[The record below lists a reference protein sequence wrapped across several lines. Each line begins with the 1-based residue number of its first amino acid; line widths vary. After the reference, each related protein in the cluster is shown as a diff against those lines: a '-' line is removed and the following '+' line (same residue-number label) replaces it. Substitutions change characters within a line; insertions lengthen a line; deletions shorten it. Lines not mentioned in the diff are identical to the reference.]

1 MLKELIK
8 KEMENYG
15 LKLSKPNRN
24 VYKYILNKTKSRER
38 ALIPGNRYSNLYHI
52 QKYEHNTLRYIMSSN
67 FLKKLPD
74 IDKAADILHKH
85 ITNNSLIYQVIDYD
99 VDGIASGA
107 VSFLIFKHIL
117 KYKRYKVI
125 INNRSWRNGINDT
138 IVNQILDIN
147 KNRKIGLMITSDHGS
162 SDGNRLKTIKDND
175 IDVIVTDHHVP
186 SEVNSP
192 EEIVDAFVNHKRSN
206 SLFTNDITGTA
217 VIYFTL
223 FYYAL
228 KYMKVNKD
236 LIDEFYK
243 LMPYVGLTTISDS
256 VDMSDWVNRKLVKY
270 TLNVLNSN
278 RKLDYFWEVVK
289 DKITSSWFI
298 DQEFISFNLIARLN
312 SPGRISDPSISFKLM
327 IADTYSKA
335 EELLEEITSINEERK
350 NIQNEA
356 MKNLD
361 KEYVSKDLTVAY
373 KKNISGI
380 QGIIASKLLY
390 KNRSSMSF
398 CFTEE
403 HSETISG
410 SARSINKSISLI
422 DVLNQLKHKDYI
434 KRFGGH
440 AAACGVE
447 IEKNS
452 LEQFFNDINKILEN
466 KKLDMVTYTVDDIIT
481 NEQQLYK
488 TFMANVAELPFGQN
502 YSQPLYVSK
511 FKLTNSRIIERNGN
525 LFLVGN
531 VKLIT
536 DEGLSSE
543 EYKILYTI
551 ETEEEKEILRGR
563 DFENLLIVYNIGLNK
578 FKENRINITAEKI
591 YYLH

>member
-8 KEMENYG
+8 KEMEKYG

-24 VYKYILNKTKSRER
+24 VYKYILGKTKSRER
-38 ALIPGNRYSNLYHI
+38 ALIPANRYNNLYHI
-52 QKYEHNTLRYIMSSN
+52 QKYEHNTLRYIMSTK
-67 FLKKLPD
+67 FLEKIPD
-74 IDKAADILHKH
+74 IDKAVDILHKH
-85 ITNNSLIYQVIDYD
+85 ITNNNLIYQVIDYD

-138 IVNQILDIN
+138 IVSQILDIN

-186 SEVNSP
+186 SESNSP
-192 EEIVDAFVNHKRSN
+192 EGIVDAFVNHKRSD

-217 VIYFTL
+217 VVYFTL

-256 VDMSDWVNRKLVKY
+256 VDMGDWVNRKLVKY

-278 RKLDYFWEVVK
+278 KKLDYFWEVVK
-289 DKITSSWFI
+289 DKITNSWFI

-327 IADTYSKA
+327 IADSYSKA
-335 EELLEEITSINEERK
+335 EELLEKVTNINEERK

-361 KEYVSKDLTVAY
+361 KEYISKDLTVAY

-390 KNRSSMSF
+390 KNKSSISF

-403 HSETISG
+403 HSETLSG

-422 DVLNQLKHKDYI
+422 DILNQLKHKNYI

-447 IEKNS
+447 IDKDS
-452 LEQFFNDINKILEN
+452 LEQFFNDINEILKN
-466 KKLDMVTYTVDDIIT
+466 KKLNTIMYTVDDIIT
-481 NEQQLYK
+481 SERQLYK

-511 FKLTNSRIIERNGN
+511 FKLTSSRVIEKNGN
-525 LFLVGN
+525 LFLVGS

-536 DEGLSSE
+536 DKGLSSE

-551 ETEEEKEILRGR
+551 ETEEEREILYNKN
-563 DFENLLIVYNIGLNK
+563 FEDLLIVYNIGLNK